1 MIDCMLWVGG
11 LHPDVT
17 AKELVETFKNSSFA
31 ELCKLPDSEKPLGCA
46 YVELHIKEDGKILS
60 VLS

>member
-1 MIDCMLWVGG
+1 MNFVLWVGG

-17 AKELVETFKNSSFA
+17 EKELLELFIHSSYA
-31 ELCKLPDSEKPLGCA
+31 EICKLPDSEKPLGCA
-46 YVELHIKEDGKILS
+46 HIGLHYEADGKILS